1 MTKLLGGLALTMLT
15 LGILIYL
22 ILKAEAKRHR
32 RQKELALSCQHH
44 KNKQYIKAYGIANVE
59 TKRVEK

>member
-1 MTKLLGGLALTMLT
+1 MFKLLSGLALTFLT
-15 LGILIYL
+15 LGVFVYL
-22 ILKAEAKRHR
+22 ILKAEARRHR

-44 KNKQYIKAYGIANVE
+44 RNKQYRQAYGIANVE

>member
-1 MTKLLGGLALTMLT
+1 MLKLLGGLALTVLT
-15 LGILIYL
+15 LGVFVYL
-22 ILKAEAKRHR
+22 VLKAEARRHR

-44 KNKQYIKAYGIANVE
+44 KNKQYIKAYGMANVE